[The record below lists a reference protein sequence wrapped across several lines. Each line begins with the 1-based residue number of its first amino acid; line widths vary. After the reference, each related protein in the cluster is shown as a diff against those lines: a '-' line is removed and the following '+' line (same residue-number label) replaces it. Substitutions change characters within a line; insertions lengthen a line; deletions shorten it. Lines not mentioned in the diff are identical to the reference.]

1 MAQVAFN
8 QSMINQVT
16 ASGHVPIR
24 RWNPSYC
31 SGGWIDGVCQG
42 WSGGYYSYSTASA
55 TIRGQVNASSNNVFV
70 NGKSIATVGNSVSET
85 ETHNIPSGW
94 EAYNHHNS
102 GTGTV
107 TGGSNTV
114 YANGKA
120 ITMVG
125 KTVRTHAGVNTTISS
140 GSNNV
145 HAN

>member
-16 ASGHVPIR
+16 ASGHVSIR

-31 SGGWIDGVCQG
+31 SGGWKDGVCQG

-55 TIRGQVNASSNNVFV
+55 TIRGQVNASSSNVFV

-94 EAYNHHNS
+94 ESYNSHSS

-107 TGGSNTV
+107 TSGSSRV
-114 YANGKA
+114 YANGRA

-140 GSNNV
+140 GSINV